1 MLSAARARMLL
12 PVMTLLASSAC
23 GPRRPPFIAMP
34 WGEFR
39 MDSVELPL
47 SAVSRARLE
56 DFFAKGGNRRA
67 ANLVMN
73 SNLQVQRQILNA
85 LEDPANLKVD
95 LSRPVKHFCDDAAP
109 LCRAAPVYR
118 GKVLVRQ
125 VVDARNESPGR
136 AAKPLGV
143 TDGEYW
149 YLFESDGEKLSR
161 LTVVRNVERVM
172 ER

>member
-1 MLSAARARMLL
+1 MLSACTRAFL
-12 PVMTLLASSAC
+12 PVLTVLAVSAC
-23 GPRRPPFIAMP
+23 SPRRPPFIAMP
-34 WGEFR
+34 WGDFR

-47 SAVSRARLE
+47 SAGSRTSLE

-67 ANLVMN
+67 ANPVMN
-73 SNLQVQRQILNA
+73 SNQEAQRQLLNA
-85 LEDPANLKVD
+85 LQNPANLTVD
-95 LSRPVKHFCDDAAP
+95 LSRPVKYFCDDAAA

-149 YLFESDGEKLSR
+149 YLFESDGGKLSR
-161 LTVVRNVERVM
+161 LTVVRNVERIM
-172 ER
+172 EK